1 MRIVQLAN
9 FYGPRS
15 GGLRTALH
23 HLGAGY
29 AALGHEVVLV
39 VPGHRRTDELMPS
52 GVRRITLSAAKIPGA
67 GGYRAV
73 DPWQVRALLAGLERS
88 GQPVDRI
95 EVSDRLTLRGM
106 GRWAAAHGVPSVVFS
121 HERLDRLLHQFLLP
135 DPAARRVADWANRRM
150 AASYDTVVCTTGFAR
165 EEFDRIG
172 SRNVVQVPLGVDL
185 ATFAPSARDTALRA
199 ELARGAEVMLVH
211 CGRLSAEKHV
221 ERSVDTI
228 AELRESGQ
236 RVRLVIAGDGP
247 RRAALQRRAA
257 GLPIT
262 FLGFVPG
269 RVDVAKL
276 LATSDVSLAPGPHE
290 TFGLAALEALASGTP
305 VVVSRSSALREIIRP
320 TCGAAVADH
329 APAFANAVSR
339 LLDAPEPAR
348 RAAARARAEEF
359 TWPSAVTGMLVALQV
374 PPTRSRM
381 ARNDSQP
388 GGDPGAAGD
397 RHPGQR
403 PQVGSG

>member
-1 MRIVQLAN
+1 MRIAQLAN

-29 AALGHEVVLV
+29 VAGGHEVVLV
-39 VPGHRRTDELMPS
+39 VPGPQRADELLPS
-52 GVRRITLSAAKIPGA
+52 GVRRITLPAAKIPYT
-67 GGYRAV
+67 GGYRVV
-73 DPWQVRALLAGLERS
+73 DPGRVCRLLQQLR
-88 GQPVDRI
+88 PDRI

-106 GRWAAAHGVPSVVFS
+106 GRWAASRGVPSVVIS

-135 DPAARRVADWANRRM
+135 DPAARWVANWANRRM
-150 AASYDTVVCTTGFAR
+150 AASYDTVVCTTRFAR

-172 SRNVVQVPLGVDL
+172 SPNVVQVPLGVDL
-185 ATFAPSARDTALRA
+185 AMFAPSQRDTALRA
-199 ELARGAEVMLVH
+199 ELARGADAMLVH
-211 CGRLSAEKHV
+211 CGRLSSEKHV

-228 AELRESGQ
+228 AELHESGQ
-236 RVRLVIAGDGP
+236 RVRLIIAGDGP

-257 GLPIT
+257 GLPVT

-269 RVDVAKL
+269 RGDVAKL

-305 VVVSRSSALREIIRP
+305 VVVSRSSALCEIIRP
-320 TCGAAVADH
+320 ACGAAVADH
-329 APAFANAVSR
+329 ASAFAHAVSH

-359 TWPSAVTGMLVALQV
+359 TWPASVTGMLVALQV
-374 PPTRSRM
+374 PPTRSRV
-381 ARNDSQP
+381 AFNSSQP
-388 GGDPGAAGD
+388 GGGSRAVDGGYPG
-397 RHPGQR
+397 
-403 PQVGSG
+403 

>member
-52 GVRRITLSAAKIPGA
+52 GVRRITLPAAKIPGT

-73 DPWQVRALLAGLERS
+73 NPCRARALLAGLH
-88 GQPVDRI
+88 PDRI

-106 GRWAAAHGVPSVVFS
+106 GRWAAEHGVPSVAFS
-121 HERLDRLLHQFLLP
+121 HERLDRLLHHFLLP

-150 AASYDTVVCTTGFAR
+150 ADSYDTVVCTTGFAR

-185 ATFAPSARDTALRA
+185 ATFAPSARDAALRA

-211 CGRLSAEKHV
+211 CGRLSPEKHV

-228 AELRESGQ
+228 AELHESGQ

-257 GLPIT
+257 RLPVT

-269 RVDVAKL
+269 RADVAKL

-374 PPTRSRM
+374 PPTRSPV
-381 ARNDSQP
+381 APNSGQP
-388 GGDPGAAGD
+388 GGGPDAACEGLAK
-397 RHPGQR
+397 
-403 PQVGSG
+403 